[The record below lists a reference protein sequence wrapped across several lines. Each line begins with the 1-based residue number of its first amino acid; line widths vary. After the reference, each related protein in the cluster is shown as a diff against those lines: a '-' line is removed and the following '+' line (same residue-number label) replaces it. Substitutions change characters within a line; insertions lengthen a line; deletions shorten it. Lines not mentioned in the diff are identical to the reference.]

1 MNHSGPEPKGNPH
14 RRKQVLRA
22 VLQTL
27 KFASPYALEAEALWN
42 NINDLLSPPLQFGER
57 GVVIGQLKTQLMV
70 TEVEDSL
77 DKELRQY
84 AITELGRT
92 YLQTL

>member
-1 MNHSGPEPKGNPH
+1 MSYPDPEPTGNPH

-22 VLQTL
+22 VLETL
-27 KFASPYALEAEALWN
+27 RFASPYALEAEALWKN
-42 NINDLLSPPLQFGER
+42 VNDLLSPPLQFGER
-57 GVVIGQLKTQLMV
+57 GLVMGQLKTAKMV